1 VAVRWAFNARA
12 DLERIWHF
20 HADRD
25 PDRADAVVAIIEDRA
40 DAQAARPYTARIGD
54 IPGTREYLLRDLQY
68 LLIYTIDD
76 DGIFVV
82 RVLSTRE
89 RP

>member
-1 VAVRWAFNARA
+1 MPTAIPIGPTPWSPSS
-12 DLERIWHF
+12 RIVPTHWQS
-20 HADRD
+20 A
-25 PDRADAVVAIIEDRA
+25 
-40 DAQAARPYTARIGD
+40 PYTARIGD

-89 RP
+89 RA

>member
-1 VAVRWAFNARA
+1 MAVRWAFNARA

-40 DAQAARPYTARIGD
+40 DALAVRPLHRSHRRYSRHARISPPRSPISPHLHD
-54 IPGTREYLLRDLQY
+54 RR
-68 LLIYTIDD
+68 
-76 DGIFVV
+76 
-82 RVLSTRE
+82 
-89 RP
+89 